1 MIGTLIVVVGCASR
15 CVTFLPTIWNV
26 HVKPAARTVC
36 VQVGSPCDVAGAVGL
51 ASDVPVPATVTVA
64 INMINPTRLNT
75 IPPDGTSS
83 KPP

>member
-1 MIGTLIVVVGCASR
+1 
-15 CVTFLPTIWNV
+15 
-26 HVKPAARTVC
+26 
-36 VQVGSPCDVAGAVGL
+36 
-51 ASDVPVPATVTVA
+51 VPVPATVTVA